1 MTTPFKNIL
10 SSATAL
16 RFVLPVVAFG
26 IFAVPVAPAFA
37 QCETSPNAQNEFKG
51 LADDIVDELNN
62 FITQEENFIT
72 ELVTHRAKYEMVN
85 RLYEFDTNTRAAL
98 TAWWNDDLLPAMKQ
112 QTQQLSTDQVDQSR
126 TLGSLLDAQ
135 IQNEA
140 VNDIN
145 QQQVQSQR
153 MYEPNELSCQV
164 DSLTVGDGGTKGIT
178 KAKAVARALTRAGAI
193 DDQKRR
199 ANAKGSPS
207 EQGVGAEMNWTWKQY
222 VDKFCD
228 PDNGDQGCTTAGDA
242 DMAGK
247 HINLPGLLWG
257 NKQTIDM
264 SNQKNVDIVEAVKR
278 YFINPTSPNPI
289 PAAVV
294 KSSAGQEMMLDRR
307 ANSARLNTIYNAV
320 GQMIS
325 ERSSGSGV
333 DTSAIRGSNSTSNS
347 DGTTTTTGAGLPA
360 DDTSNDASYRELM
373 TAMSV
378 DRYHDPAYITR
389 MVQYPEATVREM
401 GSINAIKMQQMNDI
415 YKRQEEMLFM
425 EAAMYANTL
434 DGDKPKSSMSNA
446 PTH

>member
-1 MTTPFKNIL
+1 MRKPFKNIRAT
-10 SSATAL
+10 ATAL

-26 IFAVPVAPAFA
+26 FLAVPATSAFA

-85 RLYEFDTNTRAAL
+85 RLFEFDTNIRAAL

-153 MYEPNELSCQV
+153 MYEPNEMTCMV

-178 KAKAVARALTRAGAI
+178 KARKLSVALTGASAK

-207 EQGVGAEMNWTWKQY
+207 EAGVGAEMNWTWQQY
-222 VDKFCD
+222 VAKFCD
-228 PDNGDQGCTTAGDA
+228 PDMGDQGCTTAGDA

-247 HINLPGLLWG
+247 HVNLPGLLWG

-289 PAAVV
+289 PAAAL

-307 ANSARLNTIYNAV
+307 SSDARLNTIYNAI

-333 DTSAIRGSNSTSNS
+333 DTKSIRASNTVTNPDTS
-347 DGTTTTTGAGLPA
+347 TTTTGAGLPDEDA
-360 DDTSNDASYRELM
+360 SNDASYRELM

-425 EAAMYANTL
+425 EAAMYASTL
-434 DGDKPKSSMSNA
+434 DGDKPKSGSGNA
-446 PTH
+446 PQH